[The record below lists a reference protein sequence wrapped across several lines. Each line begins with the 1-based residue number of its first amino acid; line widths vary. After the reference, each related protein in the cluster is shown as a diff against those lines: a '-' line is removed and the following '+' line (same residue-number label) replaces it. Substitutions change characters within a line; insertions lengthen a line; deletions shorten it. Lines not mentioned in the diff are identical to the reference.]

1 MADVEQLIRMT
12 SSLTDGVT
20 RLREIVLHAAVHGT
34 LVSQDPSDEPADA
47 LLARSRAAVVRQ
59 TQEGKTKREKSA
71 AALEPSEQHFEL
83 PTGWVWARIVDTGQ
97 YINGLAFKPSDWKSK
112 GRPIIRIQNL
122 SGRNPEF
129 NYTDGTFDPSVVV
142 HDGDILVSWSATLD
156 AFIWRGV
163 EGVLNQH
170 IFRVLPAPLVDK
182 AYLFWL
188 LKWVIRRMAASD
200 HVHGLVMGH
209 INRGPFLAFPVPIP
223 PLAEQKR
230 IVAKVDELMALCDRL
245 EAQLQE
251 RDARSADLAKA
262 ALARFSEA
270 PTVENLEY
278 LFHQSY
284 AVTAADFRRSILSL
298 AVQGILVP
306 QDPSDVPADALLEAI
321 QREKLAL
328 AKRGLLKRAEPVE
341 LEPDSALPAGWTLAT
356 LAGICIS
363 VTDGDHLPP
372 PKAEKGVPFLVI
384 GDVRWGGID
393 FESCRYVERAYF
405 NKLDWIRKPIPGDV
419 LYTLVGSF
427 GIPVP
432 VETDRPFCVQRHI
445 GILRPS
451 EHVDRRYLAF
461 ALASD
466 SVLQQVTAIATGTA
480 QKTIPLAGLRK
491 VKIPVPPLA
500 EQRRIVAK
508 VEELMALVDQLEAQV
523 AASEEAGTKLL
534 DALVAELAPSN

>member
-1 MADVEQLIRMT
+1 MADVEQLIHMT
-12 SSLTDGVT
+12 SGLVDGVT

-34 LVSQDPSDEPADA
+34 LVSQDTSDEPADV
-47 LLARSRAAVVRQ
+47 LLARSRAAVDRQ
-59 TQEGKTKREKSA
+59 TQAGRAKREKPA
-71 AALEPSEQHFEL
+71 AELEPAEQHFKL
-83 PTGWVWARIVDTGQ
+83 PTGWAWARIVDTGQ

-122 SGRNPEF
+122 SGRNPDF

-170 IFRVLPAPLVDK
+170 IFRVVPAPLVDK

-251 RDARSADLAKA
+251 RDARSAELSKA
-262 ALARFSEA
+262 ALAKFSEE

-278 LFHQSY
+278 LFHPSF
-284 AVTAADFRRSILSL
+284 AVPVQQIRECVRKSATSGRLLLGLEGTSAWPEVELGSIGEWGSGGTPLRT
-298 AVQGILVP
+298 
-306 QDPSDVPADALLEAI
+306 DPSYYGGSIPWI
-321 QREKLAL
+321 
-328 AKRGLLKRAEPVE
+328 
-341 LEPDSALPAGWTLAT
+341 
-356 LAGICIS
+356 
-363 VTDGDHLPP
+363 
-372 PKAEKGVPFLVI
+372 VI
-384 GDVRWGGID
+384 GDLNNGVVSSAATSITQEGLDNSSAKLLPPGVLLIAMYGSIGKLGITGID
-393 FESCRYVERAYF
+393 CATNQAIAFCKPDPQKVE
-405 NKLDWIRKPIPGDV
+405 
-419 LYTLVGSF
+419 
-427 GIPVP
+427 
-432 VETDRPFCVQRHI
+432 
-445 GILRPS
+445 LRFLF
-451 EHVDRRYLAF
+451 HL
-461 ALASD
+461 LAS
-466 SVLQQVTAIATGTA
+466 LQPEFLARGQGLA
-480 QKTIPLAGLRK
+480 QKNISQTILKAWK
-491 VKIPVPPLA
+491 VKLPPLA
-500 EQRRIVAK
+500 EQKRIVAK
-508 VEELMALVDQLEAQV
+508 VEELMALVDQLEAQL

-534 DALVAELAPSN
+534 DALVAEIAPSN

>member
-12 SSLTDGVT
+12 SGLTDGVT

-34 LVSQDPSDEPADA
+34 LVSQDPSDEPADV
-47 LLARSRAAVVRQ
+47 LLARSRAAIVRQ
-59 TQEGKTKREKSA
+59 TQEGKTKREKPA

-251 RDARSADLAKA
+251 RAARSAELSKA
-262 ALARFSEA
+262 ALAKFSEE

-278 LFHQSY
+278 LFHESY
-284 AVTAADFRRSILSL
+284 AITAADLQRSILGM
-298 AVQGILVP
+298 AVRGQLVRQAANDP
-306 QDPSDVPADALLEAI
+306 AIEDSIRAARLEAGLQVWRGYDPSPDETPFDVPKSWRWVTVDDVSISRLGKMLDK
-321 QREKLAL
+321 EKN
-328 AKRGLLKRAEPVE
+328 RGTARPYLRNTNVHWFRFE
-341 LEPDSALPAGWTLAT
+341 LESIKEMPFEA
-356 LAGICIS
+356 
-363 VTDGDHLPP
+363 
-372 PKAEKGVPFLVI
+372 AELEEY
-384 GDVRWGGID
+384 R
-393 FESCRYVERAYF
+393 VE
-405 NKLDWIRKPIPGDV
+405 PGDV
-419 LYTLVGSF
+419 LICEGGHGIARSAVWEGQLPGIMFQKALHRVRPLSCLDGHFLTFCLWVYERAGILQRYYTGA
-427 GIPVP
+427 GIPHF
-432 VETDRPFCVQRHI
+432 TGKSLSR
-445 GILRPS
+445 
-451 EHVDRRYLAF
+451 
-461 ALASD
+461 
-466 SVLQQVTAIATGTA
+466 VLL
-480 QKTIPLAGLRK
+480 PL
-491 VKIPVPPLA
+491 PPLA
-500 EQRRIVAK
+500 EQKRIVAK
-508 VEELMALVDQLEAQV
+508 VEELMALVDQLEAQL

>member
-1 MADVEQLIRMT
+1 MADVEQLIHMT
-12 SSLTDGVT
+12 SGLVDGVT

-34 LVSQDPSDEPADA
+34 LVSQDPSDEPADL

-59 TQEGKTKREKSA
+59 TQAGRAKREKPA
-71 AALEPSEQHFEL
+71 ADLEPAEQHFEL
-83 PTGWVWARIVDTGQ
+83 PTGWSWARIVDTGQ

-170 IFRVLPAPLVDK
+170 IFRVVPAPLVDK

-245 EAQLQE
+245 EAQLRE
-251 RDARSADLAKA
+251 RDARSADLSKA
-262 ALARFSEA
+262 ALAKFSEES
-270 PTVENLEY
+270 TVENLEY
-278 LFHQSY
+278 LFHPSF
-284 AVTAADFRRSILSL
+284 AVTASQLRTVIRSSAVRGRLVPSTTAPCPSDGEAGHTLGYEIPRHWRWTTLEAVVSAGPTNGVSPKSVDHPTGVKSLSL
-298 AVQGILVP
+298 GATTSGKFKSSHFKHIDICVPDHSDLWLQDGDLLVQRSNSIDHVGISAIYRGPERTFIYPDLMMRVRVSAVIDVSFLHLVM
-306 QDPSDVPADALLEAI
+306 LEAAA
-321 QREKLAL
+321 R
-328 AKRGLLKRAEPVE
+328 
-341 LEPDSALPAGWTLAT
+341 D
-356 LAGICIS
+356 
-363 VTDGDHLPP
+363 
-372 PKAEKGVPFLVI
+372 
-384 GDVRWGGID
+384 
-393 FESCRYVERAYF
+393 Y
-405 NKLDWIRKPIPGDV
+405 
-419 LYTLVGSF
+419 
-427 GIPVP
+427 
-432 VETDRPFCVQRHI
+432 
-445 GILRPS
+445 LRS
-451 EHVDRRYLAF
+451 R
-461 ALASD
+461 
-466 SVLQQVTAIATGTA
+466 ATGTSGSMPKIN
-480 QKTIPLAGLRK
+480 QQTLRQLPVPL
-491 VKIPVPPLA
+491 PPLA

-523 AASEEAGTKLL
+523 AASDEAGTKLL

>member
-1 MADVEQLIRMT
+1 MADVEQLIHMT
-12 SSLTDGVT
+12 SGLVDGVT

-34 LVSQDPSDEPADA
+34 LVSQDPSDEPADL

-59 TQEGKTKREKSA
+59 TQAGRAKREKPA
-71 AALEPSEQHFEL
+71 ADLEPAEQHFEL
-83 PTGWVWARIVDTGQ
+83 PTGWSWARIVDTGQ

-170 IFRVLPAPLVDK
+170 IFRVVPAPLVDK

-245 EAQLQE
+245 ETQLQE

-278 LFHQSY
+278 LFHPSFDLPSD
-284 AVTAADFRRSILSL
+284 VVRSTVLSL
-298 AVQGILVP
+298 AFRGLLVP
-306 QDPSDVPADALLEAI
+306 QLPPS
-321 QREKLAL
+321 QREAGERPPRGESHQRRPELAPHTARCGNEQPKTLPYLPPGWTSSRLGEIGDWGAGATPLRGRSDYFGGSVSWFKSGELNDNTALMDSEEKVTTAAL
-328 AKRGLLKRAEPVE
+328 AECSFRHN
-341 LEPDSALPAGWTLAT
+341 
-356 LAGICIS
+356 S
-363 VTDGDHLPP
+363 V
-372 PKAEKGVPFLVI
+372 
-384 GDVRWGGID
+384 
-393 FESCRYVERAYF
+393 
-405 NKLDWIRKPIPGDV
+405 GDV
-419 LYTLVGSF
+419 LIAMYGATIGKVAILAEGAVTNQAVCACTPSSAVF
-427 GIPVP
+427 NKYLFYFLLSM
-432 VETDRPFCVQRHI
+432 RP
-445 GILRPS
+445 
-451 EHVDRRYLAF
+451 
-461 ALASD
+461 AL
-466 SVLQQVTAIATGTA
+466 TAISEGGA
-480 QKTIPLAGLRK
+480 QPNISKRK
-491 VKIPVPPLA
+491 IVEFPIPVPPLE

-508 VEELMALVDQLEAQV
+508 IEELMALVDQLEAQL
-523 AASEEAGTKLL
+523 AASEETGTKLL
-534 DALVAELAPSN
+534 YALVAELAPSN